1 MWLLIY
7 SLLFLFFFF
16 NLRVVERSEND
27 SKSDVGFLSV
37 ITLSS

>member
-7 SLLFLFFFF
+7 SLLFLFFLF

-27 SKSDVGFLSV
+27 FKSDTFFYL
-37 ITLSS
+37 